1 MAEATENALEYVV
14 KASHLNK
21 AYDGNLVV
29 NDASLT
35 IKQGEILGLIGPN
48 GAGKTTIIRMLMD
61 IIKPD
66 SGSITI
72 MGKAMNEAAKNQIG
86 YLPEERGLY
95 RKLTVNQT
103 LTYLA
108 ALKNCAPTAAKK
120 RAEELLTQT
129 GMLPYQNKKIEE
141 LSKGMGQLIQVLTT
155 IVHNPQLVILD
166 EPFSGLDPVNT
177 ELVKEIVLELRE
189 EGKGVILST
198 HMMNQV
204 ENLCDRIMMLNK
216 GRTVLYGELNEIKS
230 RYRDNSLL
238 VESENAI
245 GDIKGVTMRRNH
257 GKCTELFLEEEYT
270 PQMILEELVKNGI
283 HLNRF
288 EVSTPSLNEIF
299 IRVVEQGN
307 NE

>member
-1 MAEATENALEYVV
+1 MLKTIGNALEYIV
-14 KASHLNK
+14 KASRLNK

-29 NDASLT
+29 DNTSLA
-35 IKQGEILGLIGPN
+35 IKPGEILGLIGPN

-72 MGKAMNEAAKNQIG
+72 MGKAMNEEAKNQIG

-95 RKLTVNQT
+95 QKLTVNQT

-108 ALKNCAPTAAKK
+108 ALKNCDTTAAKK
-120 RAEELLTQT
+120 RFEKLLTRT
-129 GMLPYQNKKIEE
+129 GMLPHQNKKIEE

-189 EGKGVILST
+189 KGRGIILST

-204 ENLCDRIMMLNK
+204 ENLCDRILMLNK
-216 GRTVLYGELNEIKS
+216 GRTVLYGELDEIKS
-230 RYRDNSLL
+230 RYRGNSLL
-238 VESENAI
+238 IESENI
-245 GDIKGVTMRRNH
+245 LGDIKGIIRRSSH
-257 GKCTELFLEEEYT
+257 GKCIELFLDEEYT
-270 PQMILEELVKNGI
+270 PQMILEELIKTGI

-299 IRVVEQGN
+299 ITVVEQGN
-307 NE
+307 E